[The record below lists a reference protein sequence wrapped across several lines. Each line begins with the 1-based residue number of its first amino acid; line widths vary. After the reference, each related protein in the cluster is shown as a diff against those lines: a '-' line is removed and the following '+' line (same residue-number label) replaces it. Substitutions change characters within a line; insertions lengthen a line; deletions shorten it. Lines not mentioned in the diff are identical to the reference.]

1 MTNHTLNINFVPS
14 DTLSAEELALQAE
27 EIRSTLQAEYPDIEI
42 TISMSE
48 EETPAKEY
56 RTVEELLS
64 DASEIALGLLTLSSS
79 KP

>member
-1 MTNHTLNINFVPS
+1 VTNHTLNINFVPS

-48 EETPAKEY
+48 EKTPAKEY
-56 RTVEELLS
+56 RTVEEILF
-64 DASEIALGLLTLSSS
+64 DASKVAVGLLTLSNS